1 MYIYIHIYVCVYTYR
16 GMIIR
21 MYKMWDLEFE
31 VEFKV
36 YGWSFEVA
44 VRFMVQ
50 GVGFVASLPREFNED
65 DL

>member
-1 MYIYIHIYVCVYTYR
+1 M
-16 GMIIR
+16 R

-31 VEFKV
+31 VEFRV

-50 GVGFVASLPREFNED
+50 GLGFVASSRIQ
-65 DL
+65 